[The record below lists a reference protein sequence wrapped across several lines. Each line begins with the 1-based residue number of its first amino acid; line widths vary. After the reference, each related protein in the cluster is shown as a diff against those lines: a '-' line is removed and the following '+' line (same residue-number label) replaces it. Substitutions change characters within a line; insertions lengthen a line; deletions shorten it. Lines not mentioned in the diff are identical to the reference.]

1 MTKDDALKVLN
12 TILKNPNL
20 IRHGLAAG
28 VCMKAL
34 AKRLGQDEDKWEIV
48 GLLHD
53 ADYEATKDRPAEHGL
68 ILADQARALVGE
80 VPEDILEAVKFH
92 NKDNIPAKESLMGWG
107 IYCCDEL
114 TGIIIACALV
124 RPDKKLTSVEVSSV
138 LKKLPI
144 KTFAAGAIREQIY
157 LCEEKL
163 GIPLPEFV
171 KICLDA
177 MKDISAEIGL

>member
-1 MTKDDALKVLN
+1 MTKDEALKILYSL
-12 TILKNPNL
+12 LKNPNL

-34 AKRLGQDEDKWEIV
+34 AKKLDQEGQQWEIV
-48 GLLHD
+48 GVLHE
-53 ADYEATKDRPAEHGL
+53 ADYEITKDPPDRHGL
-68 ILADQARALVGE
+68 LVTGLDTE
-80 VPEDILEAVKFH
+80 LLEAIKFH
-92 NKDNIPAKESLMGWG
+92 NKDFIPAKESLMGWG

-114 TGIIIACALV
+114 TGVIVACALV
-124 RPDKKLTSVEVSSV
+124 RPDKKLESVEVDSV

-144 KTFAAGAIREQIY
+144 KSFAAGAIREQIY

-171 KICLDA
+171 EICLKA
-177 MKDISAEIGL
+177 MKSISVEIGL